1 MRQRCKSNYVAESLK
16 DKIVSGA
23 LWVTFGRVGYY
34 LIAFASNI
42 VLARLLPPSDF
53 GKVAIALFFVSLAAV
68 IAESGFG
75 GALIK
80 SNTATD
86 LDFSTAFTVN
96 FALSAII
103 SAVIVICSESIANFF
118 GDAELRP
125 VLIFLS
131 LAQMLSAFYLVQVN
145 RLTRSMRFRAKAI
158 YDVIAIGASS
168 AVSILLALNGAGIW
182 SLVVMQPMTIT
193 ITTLLLW
200 GFERRLPLFR
210 FSLHSFKAYYR
221 FGLNT
226 TLTTLLSSISASAN
240 QVVIGKYFS
249 MSQAGLYFQAGKLQ
263 EVPVGLVN
271 NIYQNVV
278 YSGLAKVQDDASKFS
293 VFYST
298 LVRVFTSFLGAM
310 CMVCVVF
317 SREIVVLL
325 FGPAWADAAF
335 FLQVLAIANFFYI
348 QEIFVRNV
356 LKIYDQTSVIL
367 HVEMFKTSINAIG
380 LISGVALER
389 LDVVVFGY
397 LVACIFSA
405 LVNIYMVNRLN
416 PSLKLN
422 QFSVVL
428 KVTTL
433 VGVLT
438 WAFRS
443 SDVQGRSLA
452 DIIAMGLFAGALYL
466 AGLFFLKLLT
476 RDDLARALTVLSRT
490 VGGRA

>member
-1 MRQRCKSNYVAESLK
+1 
-16 DKIVSGA
+16 
-23 LWVTFGRVGYY
+23 
-34 LIAFASNI
+34 
-42 VLARLLPPSDF
+42 
-53 GKVAIALFFVSLAAV
+53 
-68 IAESGFG
+68 
-75 GALIK
+75 
-80 SNTATD
+80 
-86 LDFSTAFTVN
+86 
-96 FALSAII
+96 
-103 SAVIVICSESIANFF
+103 
-118 GDAELRP
+118 
-125 VLIFLS
+125 
-131 LAQMLSAFYLVQVN
+131 
-145 RLTRSMRFRAKAI
+145 
-158 YDVIAIGASS
+158 
-168 AVSILLALNGAGIW
+168 
-182 SLVVMQPMTIT
+182 
-193 ITTLLLW
+193 
-200 GFERRLPLFR
+200 
-210 FSLHSFKAYYR
+210 
-221 FGLNT
+221 
-226 TLTTLLSSISASAN
+226 
-240 QVVIGKYFS
+240 
-249 MSQAGLYFQAGKLQ
+249 
-263 EVPVGLVN
+263 
-271 NIYQNVV
+271 
-278 YSGLAKVQDDASKFS
+278 
-293 VFYST
+293 
-298 LVRVFTSFLGAM
+298 M